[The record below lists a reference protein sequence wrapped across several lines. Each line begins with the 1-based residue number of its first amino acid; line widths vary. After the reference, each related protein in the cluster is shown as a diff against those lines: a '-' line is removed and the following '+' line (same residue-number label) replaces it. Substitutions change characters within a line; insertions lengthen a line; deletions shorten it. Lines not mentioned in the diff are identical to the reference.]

1 MTCSTF
7 LGSAKTPTI
16 QPTHWL
22 RGRIRGPPGGRFNLY
37 VEIFLPMRDPWDGTG
52 IFTDHEWLIF
62 MVNPY
67 FTNMILHEW
76 LIKSWYIPFF
86 SHFSIFFLWLFVHFL
101 EIQGPQAPPKNP
113 KTEQRPETSD
123 PILPGAKGLETM
135 VSQLSIKNTGCFFWG
150 SLKKSPQICG
160 QEISSPKTTR
170 ANLTLQ

>member
-1 MTCSTF
+1 M
-7 LGSAKTPTI
+7 
-16 QPTHWL
+16 
-22 RGRIRGPPGGRFNLY
+22 GR
-37 VEIFLPMRDPWDGTG
+37 D
-52 IFTDHEWLIF
+52 
-62 MVNPY
+62 
-67 FTNMILHEW
+67 
-76 LIKSWYIPFF
+76 WYIYRSWMVDFYGKSLFYQHDPTWMVDKKLIYTVF

-170 ANLTLQ
+170 GQFNPPVNSHSWLENGPYWKKGIFHCSWCGRYPIIYMVCTSKQWLSTG